1 MKKIVKEIGI
11 FILLCLAITLVLA
24 IMFYNF
30 NPSGK
35 VVPTK
40 VTYTAPEAVK
50 EELQEATE
58 KSEANIKMEDKIYT
72 IEGTDL
78 NVYKKNRSYDSG
90 KVNPFETIQTE
101 DTVAGTDTK
110 TKTVKDGTTT
120 STSTTTPEA
129 MSQTEINNNLSNGE
143 TPKPATK
150 IK

>member
-1 MKKIVKEIGI
+1 MKKAIKEIGI
-11 FILLCLAITLVLA
+11 FILLCLAVVIVLA

-35 VVPTK
+35 VVPSK

-58 KSEANIKMEDKIYT
+58 KSEADIKLEDKIYT

-78 NVYKKNRSYDSG
+78 NVYKKNKSYDSG
-90 KVNPFETIQTE
+90 KVNPFEATQPESQAT
-101 DTVAGTDTK
+101 GTDTT
-110 TKTVKDGTTT
+110 TKTVKDGTT
-120 STSTTTPEA
+120 TTTPEA
-129 MSQTEINNNLSNGE
+129 MSQTEINSNLSNGE
-143 TPKPATK
+143 TPSPATK